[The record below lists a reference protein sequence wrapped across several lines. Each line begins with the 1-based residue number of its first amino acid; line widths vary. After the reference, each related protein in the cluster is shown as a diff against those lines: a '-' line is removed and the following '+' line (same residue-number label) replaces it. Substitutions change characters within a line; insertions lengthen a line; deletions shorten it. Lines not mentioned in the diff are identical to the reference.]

1 MKLKATWKALLE
13 KIEEAAAYGV
23 AENKM
28 TDPEVEIAKG
38 LFKADLVIRRLGD
51 VGKTFGF
58 IYYDPSYKDMA

>member
-1 MKLKATWKALLE
+1 MKLKASWKTLLE
-13 KIEEAAAYGV
+13 KIKAGAAYGF

-28 TDPEVEIAKG
+28 TDEEVEIAKG
-38 LFKADLVIRRLGD
+38 LFKANLVIRYLGD